1 MLAQHPQTDEH
12 LARVCISKGALQ
24 KYKEFTGLLGMVR
37 ALEPRAVVEIGSAQG
52 GTLYAWCQLADP
64 EALIVSIDL
73 PGGDFGGGMDKAQ
86 AELVRSYAQPGQTI
100 WFLPYNSHSP
110 ATLADLKKVLAGAE
124 IDLLMIDGDHTYEG
138 VKADYEMYSPLV
150 REGGLVVF
158 HDVLPHPGF
167 PSCQVDRLWDQI
179 KGAADVVEFLD
190 PGQLASWGQWGGIG
204 AVRVGESPLPTVR

>member
-1 MLAQHPQTDEH
+1 MEDEH

-24 KYKEFTGLLGMVR
+24 KYKELTGLLRLVR
-37 ALEPRAVVEIGSAQG
+37 ELQPRVVVEIGSAHG
-52 GTLYAWCQLADP
+52 GTLYGWCRLADP

-86 AELVRSYAQPGQTI
+86 TAVVRSYAEPEQTI

-110 ATLADLKKVLAGAE
+110 ATLVDLKKVLAGAE

-138 VKADYEMYSPLV
+138 VKQDYLMYAPLV

-158 HDVLPHPGF
+158 HDVLPHPGY

-179 KGAADVVEFLD
+179 KGAADVTEFLD
-190 PGQLASWGQWGGIG
+190 LEQLASWGQWGGIG
-204 AVRVGESPLPTVR
+204 IMHVGKSALPAVS